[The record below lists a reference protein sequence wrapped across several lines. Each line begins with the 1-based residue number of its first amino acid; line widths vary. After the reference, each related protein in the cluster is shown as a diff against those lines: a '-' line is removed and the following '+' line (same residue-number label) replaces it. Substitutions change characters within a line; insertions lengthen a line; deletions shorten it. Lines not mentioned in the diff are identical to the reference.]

1 MKFKRFSAYLI
12 DIMIVGFVATCLSS
26 IVVLNPYYDNYLE
39 KYEEMEEI
47 MDKAMDED
55 NLEFWSDSKFKSVY
69 QDVVKY
75 GSVSSLM
82 SLGCYLL
89 YFVGFQKWNKNQT
102 VGKKLMK
109 IKVVSEDND
118 NVSVWQYLVRT
129 VILYN
134 LIFSSLNVAMSFW
147 FGSSSFF
154 VASIVV
160 SVIGELITYAG
171 YLMIVFRKDGLGLHD
186 ILGKTRV
193 VNE

>member
-1 MKFKRFSAYLI
+1 MKFKRLSAYLI

-26 IVVLNPYYDNYLE
+26 IVAINPYYDNYLE

-47 MDKAMDED
+47 MNKAMDED
-55 NLEFWSDSKFKSVY
+55 NLEFWNNSEFRDVY
-69 QDVVKY
+69 QGVVKF
-75 GSVSSLM
+75 GSVSSLL

-109 IKVVSEDND
+109 IKVVSEDGD
-118 NVSVWQYLVRT
+118 SVSVWQYLVRT
-129 VILYN
+129 VVVYN
-134 LIFSSLNVAMSFW
+134 LIFTSLNVAMSFW
-147 FGSSSFF
+147 FSSSSFF
-154 VASIVV
+154 VTSIAV
-160 SVIGELITYAG
+160 SLVGELITYAG

-193 VNE
+193 VSE

>member
-1 MKFKRFSAYLI
+1 MKFKRFGAYLI

-26 IVVLNPYYDNYLE
+26 IVVLNPYYDSYLE
-39 KYEEMEEI
+39 KNNEMYEI
-47 MDKAMDED
+47 MDAAVDED
-55 NLEFWSDSKFKSVY
+55 NLEFWNSIEFKGVY

-75 GSVSSLM
+75 GSISSLI

-109 IKVVSEDND
+109 IKVVSEDGD
-118 NVSVWQYLVRT
+118 NVSLGQYLVRT

-134 LIFSSLNVAMSFW
+134 LIFTSLNVALSFW
-147 FGSSSFF
+147 LGSASFF
-154 VASIVV
+154 IASVVV

-186 ILGKTRV
+186 MLGKTKV
-193 VNE
+193 VSE